1 MYITLVK
8 YIVEF
13 IRFMYFREWGFNIKY
28 SVDVFDD
35 QMYGLFL
42 QSLIKYLDFLI
53 Q

>member
-1 MYITLVK
+1 MYITLIK

-13 IRFMYFREWGFNIKY
+13 MYFSFNIKY

-42 QSLIKYLDFLI
+42 QPLIKYLDF
-53 Q
+53 